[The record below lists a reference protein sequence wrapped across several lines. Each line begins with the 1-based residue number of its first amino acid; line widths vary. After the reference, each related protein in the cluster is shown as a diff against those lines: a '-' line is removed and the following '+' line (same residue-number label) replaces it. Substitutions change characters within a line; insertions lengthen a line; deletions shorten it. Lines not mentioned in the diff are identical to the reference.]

1 MNVRLDVLAGFMAF
15 GFVAAAT
22 PGPNNLM
29 LMTSGVKFGFVR
41 TLPHLAGV
49 VVGFSLM
56 AALLGLGL
64 DVVFQRIPQ
73 LLPVMR
79 IAGSLYMLYLALTIA
94 FAGPFGEAGEGGR
107 PLGFLP
113 AVAFQWV
120 NPKAWVA
127 ILGALAAYAAMTDVY
142 AESVAL
148 MVVLFAVIT
157 APSAGAWTLF
167 GSGLKRL
174 LQNPRVVRPFNI
186 VMAVILIASI
196 APMLFE

>member
-1 MNVRLDVLAGFMAF
+1 LSVHLDALAGFVAF
-15 GFVAAAT
+15 AFVASAT

-29 LMTSGVKFGFVR
+29 LMTSGVKFGFAR

-64 DVVFQRIPQ
+64 DVVFQRVPR

-79 IAGSLYMLYLALTIA
+79 VAGSLYMIYLAMKVAL
-94 FAGPFGEAGEGGR
+94 AGPIGEAGGGGR

-142 AESVAL
+142 AESVL
-148 MVVLFAVIT
+148 MMVVLFTVINT
-157 APSAGAWTLF
+157 PSAGAWTLF

-174 LQNPRVVRPFNI
+174 LQNPRVVRPFNLA
-186 VMAVILIASI
+186 MAAILVASI